1 MILFLDVFPQ
11 TGVDEDPVTGSAHTT
26 LVPYW
31 SEILNKTSLIAKQIS
46 YRGGILECKLDNE
59 RVIISGKAVLFL
71 EGEIV
76 LNSY

>member
-1 MILFLDVFPQ
+1 MKIQLQDQ
-11 TGVDEDPVTGSAHTT
+11 HTT